1 MIFGKKCSRQRGEKG
16 QRPQSNSRVVE
27 SGRIEKASLLEPNQK
42 RSHVCVL
49 SCFSSVQLFVTLWT
63 IVGQAPL
70 SMGFSRQ
77 GYQSGLPCPP
87 PGVLPNG
94 GTEPTPF
101 MSPALKGR
109 FFATCA
115 TWEAQRTPQWKI
127 KEGEMESDHLNPPKK
142 L

>member
-1 MIFGKKCSRQRGEKG
+1 MREVAKMIFGKKCSRQRGEKG

-49 SCFSSVQLFVTLWT
+49 SGFSSVQLFVTLWT

-77 GYQSGLPCPP
+77 GY
-87 PGVLPNG
+87 
-94 GTEPTPF
+94 
-101 MSPALKGR
+101 
-109 FFATCA
+109 
-115 TWEAQRTPQWKI
+115 
-127 KEGEMESDHLNPPKK
+127 
-142 L
+142 